1 MTNVIHVAL
10 PEWQSFVILLFR
22 VSGMMAALPVLGSR
36 TVPVQMK
43 IALAMT
49 TSMVLAPLVRPLGVP
64 TDPVLITAGMAAELV
79 IGLAIGLAGRL
90 LFAALELAGELM
102 GVQMGFG
109 VVQLLDPLA
118 THQAPLLGN
127 VQTIMA
133 SLTFLSLD
141 AHWMFLRAI
150 AQSFDEIPPFGAVL
164 SAGLAED
171 VVRLSHTVFLVALK
185 VAAPVL
191 AVVVLVNIALAV
203 LGRTVAQMNVF
214 ALSFPA
220 TIAAGL
226 LVMGLAM
233 PYAQMLYRNEFAQ
246 LGETIHGLLK
256 ALGHG

>member
-1 MTNVIHVAL
+1 MANVIHVAL
-10 PEWQSFVILLFR
+10 PEWQSFVVLLFR
-22 VSGMMAALPVLGSR
+22 VSGMMAAWPVLGSR

-43 IALAMT
+43 IALAIT
-49 TSMVLAPLVRPLGVP
+49 TSMVLAPLVRPLAVP
-64 TDPVLITAGMAAELV
+64 TDPVLVTAGMAVELV
-79 IGLAIGLAGRL
+79 IGLTIGLAGRL

-109 VVQLLDPLA
+109 VVQLLDPLGA
-118 THQAPLLGN
+118 HQAPLLGN

-141 AHWMFLRAI
+141 AHWIVLRAI
-150 AQSFDEIPPFGAVL
+150 AQSFDEIPPFGATL

-171 VVRLSHTVFLVALK
+171 VVHLSQTVFLVALK

-191 AVVVLVNIALAV
+191 AAVVLVNMALAV
-203 LGRTVAQMNVF
+203 LGRAVAQMNVF
-214 ALSFPA
+214 ALSFPV
-220 TIAAGL
+220 TIAVGL

-233 PYAQMLYRNEFAQ
+233 PYAQVLYRNEFTK

>member
-1 MTNVIHVAL
+1 MTHAIHVAI
-10 PEWQSFVILLFR
+10 PEFQSFVVLLVR
-22 VSGMMAALPVLGSR
+22 VSGMLAALPILGSR
-36 TVPVQMK
+36 TVPVRIK
-43 IALAMT
+43 IALSVAM
-49 TSMVLAPLVRPLGVP
+49 SLVLAPIVTPLSVP
-64 TDPVLITAGMAAELV
+64 TDPILVTAGMAGELV

-90 LFAALELAGELM
+90 LFAALEVAGELM

-118 THQAPLLGN
+118 AQQAPLLGN
-127 VQTIMA
+127 VQMVFA

-150 AQSFDEIPPFGAVL
+150 VESVEAIPPFGATV

-171 VVRLSHTVFLVALK
+171 VVRLSQTLFLVALK

-191 AVVVLVNIALAV
+191 ATVLLVNLVLAV
-203 LGRTVAQMNVF
+203 LGRAVAQMNVF

-233 PYAQMLYRNEFAQ
+233 PYARMLYRSEFIG